1 MKVVTTTNTTLITGF
16 LGAGKTTFINELIAH
31 FDSQHW
37 ALLINEM
44 GKIGIDGALIRA
56 QGDIVIKQ
64 INGGCI
70 CCSSQLPLQV
80 SVVQLL
86 NHKPTRLVI
95 EPTGLAHPKQLL
107 QMFNEPH
114 WHSSIRL
121 KSVIGLLNARQWA
134 DDKYKH
140 HEQFLA
146 HIRYSDVVI
155 VNRYEAAQKNAIYEW
170 IVAVN
175 PTATVLWQASDFL
188 DDALIAALSAQLDA
202 PTHQL
207 TDAPKCVTPLGS
219 VATQT
224 LAPEDNPDLP
234 YRHEQHIDD
243 HWVIS
248 WQLPALWQT
257 KLAALTDHLLSLN
270 GWQRIKAVVQAEDG
284 WYQLNF
290 TKDSLATISTDVHID
305 NKIQLIAHTKPKD
318 IEAFDKALLALF
330 Q

>member
-1 MKVVTTTNTTLITGF
+1 M
-16 LGAGKTTFINELIAH
+16 
-31 FDSQHW
+31 
-37 ALLINEM
+37 
-44 GKIGIDGALIRA
+44 
-56 QGDIVIKQ
+56 
-64 INGGCI
+64 
-70 CCSSQLPLQV
+70 
-80 SVVQLL
+80 
-86 NHKPTRLVI
+86 
-95 EPTGLAHPKQLL
+95 
-107 QMFNEPH
+107 
-114 WHSSIRL
+114 
-121 KSVIGLLNARQWA
+121 
-134 DDKYKH
+134 
-140 HEQFLA
+140 
-146 HIRYSDVVI
+146 
-155 VNRYEAAQKNAIYEW
+155 
-170 IVAVN
+170 
-175 PTATVLWQASDFL
+175 